1 MKDDSDESIKPV
13 EEVPLGQ
20 EYCVFFDTQGSV
32 SSEAKRKNRA
42 SLDAVCLIEH

>member
-1 MKDDSDESIKPV
+1 MEDDSGESMKPV

-32 SSEAKRKNRA
+32 TSDAKRKNRA
-42 SLDAVCLIEH
+42 S